1 MSDNGLDLIIY
12 LALTIGA
19 SAIGFFKSSKEKK
32 AKATPPIF
40 HYPEEENEDLE
51 DDVIITRE
59 PEMTFPSVLPIDDAL
74 SEKMKK
80 EKEVSIEGFGKTD
93 EERYAMLEKLQ
104 QARRGREK
112 KTTVIFKDDEET
124 SNEQPKENGF
134 SDLEFDIRKA
144 IISSEILNRKY

>member
-1 MSDNGLDLIIY
+1 MSKKRVYLVKIWIFHKGVCHRLFIDIMSDNGLDLIIY

-59 PEMTFPSVLPIDDAL
+59 P
-74 SEKMKK
+74 
-80 EKEVSIEGFGKTD
+80 
-93 EERYAMLEKLQ
+93 
-104 QARRGREK
+104 
-112 KTTVIFKDDEET
+112 
-124 SNEQPKENGF
+124 
-134 SDLEFDIRKA
+134 
-144 IISSEILNRKY
+144 